1 MAYYDSFTKKP
12 QNKRDDWRDDE
23 MTRRPA
29 RDEGRA
35 VETERRYGEKKN
47 YGDRNLMASAASLV
61 SARITASAAN
71 LVSARTTVSAV
82 SSASASSSAARIA
95 SVRPSAARV
104 RNAATVLIVR
114 SAVPRAR
121 SAAKSA

>member
-35 VETERRYGEKKN
+35 VETERRYGEKKFERREN
-47 YGDRNLMASAASLV
+47 SE
-61 SARITASAAN
+61 
-71 LVSARTTVSAV
+71 
-82 SSASASSSAARIA
+82 
-95 SVRPSAARV
+95 RPSFGGPRPQRRDERFEREERRAPREERREARP
-104 RNAATVLIVR
+104 IQH
-114 SAVPRAR
+114 
-121 SAAKSA
+121 